1 MDRREVKIRVRAYEI
16 WEHQGFSGN
25 PEDHWLEAERELKA
39 EEDTT
44 ETAQDR
50 SEATVEEA
58 PPVEAVEALEAATDS
73 PAKRKRSPR
82 SSKG

>member
-1 MDRREVKIRVRAYEI
+1 MDHRDEKIRMRAYEI
-16 WEHQGFSGN
+16 WERQGRTGS
-25 PEDHWLEAERELKA
+25 PEDHWFEAERELRA
-39 EEDTT
+39 EEEPTKTT
-44 ETAQDR
+44 QDR

-58 PPVEAVEALEAATDS
+58 PPVEAVEALEATSDS

>member
-1 MDRREVKIRVRAYEI
+1 MDNREEEIRVRAYEI
-16 WEHQGFSGN
+16 WERQGRSGS

-39 EEDTT
+39 AEAPT
-44 ETAQDR
+44 EAPQDR

-58 PPVEAVEALEAATDS
+58 PPVEAVEALEAASDS